1 MKIKHFNYTKKDGEK
16 TERKALV
23 LVEKDDYFDTI
34 DLGHLDESEVDQV
47 KQIQKEYEDKL
58 VPFMKKAFRRFSKN
72 GIDLIE
78 EEKL

>member
-23 LVEKDDYFDTI
+23 LVEKSDYYDTI
-34 DLGHLDESEVDQV
+34 DFGHLDESEIDQV

-58 VPFMKKAFRRFSKN
+58 TPFMKKAFRRFSKS
-72 GIDLIE
+72 GMDLIE
-78 EEKL
+78 EEKV

>member
-16 TERKALV
+16 TERKAMI
-23 LVEKDDYFDTI
+23 LVEKDGYYDTI
-34 DLGHLDESEVDQV
+34 DFGHLEESEIDQV

-58 VPFMKKAFRRFSKN
+58 VPYIKKAFRRFSKS
-72 GIDLIE
+72 GMDLIE